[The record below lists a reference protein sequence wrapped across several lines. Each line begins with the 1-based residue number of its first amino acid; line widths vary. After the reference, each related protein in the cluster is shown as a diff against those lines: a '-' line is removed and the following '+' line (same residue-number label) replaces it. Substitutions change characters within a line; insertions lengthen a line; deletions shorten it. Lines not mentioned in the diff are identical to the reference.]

1 MQKNQSNEND
11 EEDWRNFRAKLVMQY
26 RQEESGISSPNLDR
40 DDNTSSSLNDAW
52 AYESGDTIEKGS
64 IVLSRHPEEVQTK
77 DPESGLTQ
85 QYFHKSIIL
94 VLDHIENVYTK
105 GIILNRPTNLLLSDD
120 DFVNA
125 DGSPLEGSSQ
135 DNKWKVWFGGEV
147 NGILSDDPE
156 IICLH
161 SLDNE
166 FSDQESNVVMKGIKW
181 TSLEG
186 ARKIVQSGHAS
197 ASDFLTFIGYC
208 GWDAG
213 QLVEEL
219 DKESWY
225 MVAADSTTL
234 LEELKKNN
242 ESDEILDAGLD
253 SWRLLMSMIG
263 KHKKIPDE
271 KDDSFEDLMLKE
283 WTKERL
289 LYPTEEEGDQLANQ
303 FLSTATASK
312 SFGTEVRVGSVL
324 RSSASLHYNPFL
336 LSDQEYHKSILLM
349 IQDDDD
355 MSVGV
360 ILNMPSSSTVSLE
373 FTNER
378 TGVQKSFMIPERY
391 GGRFSEAEEEEVML
405 WFHCNDELK
414 SKGIGNPLDDTT
426 EYSIWSISPDDAANV
441 IATGE
446 ATAEDFIVVSGLSV
460 WEKAPGGIAG
470 GIQGEVNNHLF
481 EIVPPENIASIF
493 DILLQQEPMKRETID
508 DNINY
513 MDLAWSESL
522 SKDPAT
528 RKPTGLQQSTKIYK
542 SDVTISDLADV
553 ALKRW
558 ISAFL
563 LQDE

>member
-1 MQKNQSNEND
+1 MGTHVSYLIHNN
-11 EEDWRNFRAKLVMQY
+11 V
-26 RQEESGISSPNLDR
+26 
-40 DDNTSSSLNDAW
+40 T
-52 AYESGDTIEKGS
+52 
-64 IVLSRHPEEVQTK
+64 
-77 DPESGLTQ
+77 
-85 QYFHKSIIL
+85 
-94 VLDHIENVYTK
+94 DHSENVYTK

-161 SLDNE
+161 SLENE
-166 FSDQESNVVMKGIKW
+166 LADQESYIVMKGIKASVFVMMHWILFFLDCILLMIYRMLQW

-186 ARKIVQSGHAS
+186 ARRIVQNGHAN

-213 QLVEEL
+213 QLIEEL

-263 KHKKIPDE
+263 KHKKVLDE
-271 KDDSFEDLMLKE
+271 KEDSFEDLMLKE

-303 FLSTATASK
+303 YLSTATGSK
-312 SFGTEVRVGSVL
+312 SFGTEVRIGSVL

-336 LSDQEYHKSILLM
+336 LSDQEYHKSVLLI
-349 IQDDDD
+349 IQDDDE

-360 ILNMPSSSTVSLE
+360 ILNLPSSSTVSLE

-378 TGVQKSFMIPERY
+378 TGIQKSFMIPERY
-391 GGRFSEAEEEEVML
+391 GGRFSEAGEEEEMLL
-405 WFHCNDELK
+405 WFHDNDELK
-414 SKGIGNPLDDTT
+414 SKGIGRPLDNT
-426 EYSIWSISPDDAANV
+426 EYSIWSISADDAANA
-441 IATGE
+441 IATGQ
-446 ATAEDFIVVSGLSV
+446 ARAEDFIVVSGISV
-460 WEKAPGGIAG
+460 WEKAPGGVAG
-470 GIQGEVNNHLF
+470 GIQGEVNNNLF

-493 DILLQQEPMKRETID
+493 DTLLQQEPMSRETMD

-513 MDLAWSESL
+513 IDLAWSEGQSR
-522 SKDPAT
+522 DAT
-528 RKPTGLQQSTKIYK
+528 ATIRPSQLQQPTRIYK
-542 SDVTISDLADV
+542 SEVTISELAEI

-558 ISAFL
+558 ITAFL
-563 LQDE
+563 LNDE